1 MCRQVHRGQLSV
13 IFFTNSSANILR
25 RPGLSDGYE
34 SPIYLTSGHLLHWQ
48 REEKKPIWRT
58 TETTDAHTSH
68 YATRSPPSP
77 SPIFLDVREIY
88 GLRWSWIKG
97 TPGCVLSPSPINSRG
112 RRSFP
117 TAHSF
122 YSIRSS
128 VLQYPF
134 DPLYPGSVPRRCAS
148 FLSRFCSPWCRWL
161 LPSARGGT
169 VTEIYTPDAVAA
181 LRRAESRIG
190 RTEWCTRLAGT
201 RTTQMGTRRTRQLE
215 SRRIIQLESR
225 RTIQLGFRRTIQL
238 ESRRTIQLGSRRNRQ
253 AESTSLWTST
263 RARTLSTKREFE
275 SSLPLVPPLRS

>member
-161 LPSARGGT
+161 LPSARGGNPAEPYSWDSAEPYSWNPAEPYSWDPAET
-169 VTEIYTPDAVAA
+169 D
-181 LRRAESRIG
+181 RRKVPACG
-190 RTEWCTRLAGT
+190 PVQGPGLY
-201 RTTQMGTRRTRQLE
+201 RRSVSS
-215 SRRIIQLESR
+215 SRRFPLCP
-225 RTIQLGFRRTIQL
+225 LFGPDL
-238 ESRRTIQLGSRRNRQ
+238 
-253 AESTSLWTST
+253 
-263 RARTLSTKREFE
+263 
-275 SSLPLVPPLRS
+275 LP